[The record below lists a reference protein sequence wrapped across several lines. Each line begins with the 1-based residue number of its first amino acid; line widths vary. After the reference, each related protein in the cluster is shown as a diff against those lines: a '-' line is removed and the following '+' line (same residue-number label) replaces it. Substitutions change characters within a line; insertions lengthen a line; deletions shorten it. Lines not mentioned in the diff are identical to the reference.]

1 MARVASRLCIVA
13 VVRGGVEL
21 AASAEVVVRLQYVGS
36 VSFEVRNT
44 VGNDVGSRGTLLGE
58 K

>member
-13 VVRGGVEL
+13 VVRGGVEH
-21 AASAEVVVRLQYVGS
+21 AASAEVVVRYEFVGR
-36 VSFEVRNT
+36 VAFEVRGT

-58 K
+58 E